1 MVSDVNSDLFY
12 FLVQVSNSSLIY
24 NQLMSLSFLKYV
36 YGKKVDIILHNKLL
50 IHRPLAD
57 IHIILNV

>member
-1 MVSDVNSDLFY
+1 MVNDVNSDLFY

-57 IHIILNV
+57 VHIILNV

>member
-36 YGKKVDIILHNKLL
+36 YGKKVDIILHDKLL

>member
-1 MVSDVNSDLFY
+1 MVNDVNSDLFY

-24 NQLMSLSFLKYV
+24 NQLMSLSFLKYI

-57 IHIILNV
+57 VHIILNV

>member
-1 MVSDVNSDLFY
+1 
-12 FLVQVSNSSLIY
+12 
-24 NQLMSLSFLKYV
+24 MSLSFLKYV